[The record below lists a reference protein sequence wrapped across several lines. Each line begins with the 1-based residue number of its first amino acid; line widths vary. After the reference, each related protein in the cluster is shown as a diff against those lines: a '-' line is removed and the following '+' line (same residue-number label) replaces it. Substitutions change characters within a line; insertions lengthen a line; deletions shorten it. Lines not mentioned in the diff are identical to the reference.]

1 MSSGDFATICFGIA
15 MVITAYSLILYAKKW
30 RG

>member
-1 MSSGDFATICFGIA
+1 MAGDFATICFGIS
-15 MVITAYSLILYAKKW
+15 MVLAAYSLILYAKKW